1 MSILFSYIL
10 APEKCKLKCR
20 RYKGKRSMPG
30 NVILSGPKQETLEER
45 IKAWNNTMAQSI
57 VEKASI

>member
-1 MSILFSYIL
+1 
-10 APEKCKLKCR
+10 
-20 RYKGKRSMPG
+20 MPG